1 MNYELKIVPLSS
13 KTLFRMRKKF
23 FLFLWTCFILVV
35 LAIGVIFYNIFTGAI
50 GYMPNLQQL
59 QNPVN
64 KFATQVFSADGKQL
78 GTWSYS
84 SANRVFA
91 DYGELPPAL
100 VQALIA
106 TEDVRF
112 YEHNGIDFQ
121 ALMRA
126 VVKRGVLGQK
136 SAGGGSTITQQLAKQ
151 LYSAKAA
158 NTQERLLQKP
168 IEWVIA
174 LKLER
179 FYTKEEI
186 IGMYFN
192 YFDFLH
198 NAVGIKTAAQTYFG
212 KDPMALDTCQC
223 ALLVGMCKNPS
234 LYNPV
239 RYPERCIDRRN
250 IVLMQMEKAGFLT
263 AAQREELRE
272 RPLGLN
278 FHRVSH
284 KEGHATYLR
293 DYLRIILMA
302 KKPVRSDYASWQKQ
316 KFYEDSLAWEKD
328 PLYGWCNKN
337 TKRDGRPYNIYT
349 DGLKVYTTLDSRM
362 QEYAEQ
368 AVAKHVTGELQP
380 LFDKEQRTNRNAPY
394 ASAISSDKAK
404 ADLARAK
411 RQCARYLEMKKA
423 GYSDAE
429 IDKAFQTPI
438 EMTVY
443 TLHGDKDT
451 IMSPLDSIR
460 YYKSFLRTGFMCM
473 EAETG
478 HVKAYI
484 GGIDYSHFQYDMCT
498 QGKRQ
503 VGSTIKPYLYSLA
516 MENGWTPCDVA
527 PNEQRTYIVA
537 GNQHWTPRNG
547 SRSRYGEMV
556 TLKWGLATSNNW
568 ISAWLLNQLS
578 PDLFV
583 KLLHDFGI
591 QNQDIH
597 PSLAL
602 CLGPCDISVAE
613 MVSAYSAFPEK
624 GVRRNPL
631 YVTRIEDSD
640 GNILAEFQS
649 RVKEV
654 ISEEAAYKMIIMMRG
669 VIDGGTGSRMRRR
682 YSITAPMG
690 GKTGTTNDNSDG
702 WFVGYT
708 PRLCF
713 GAWVGGDER
722 DVHFKSMALGQGANS
737 ALPIAAYF
745 LQKVYADKRLGYYQ
759 TENFDIPARFDP
771 CASVLE
777 EDEGIADVEE
787 EEVGFDIE

>member
-1 MNYELKIVPLSS
+1 M
-13 KTLFRMRKKF
+13 FRMRKKF
-23 FLFLWTCFILVV
+23 FIFLWTCYILGVIV
-35 LAIGVIFYNIFTGAI
+35 IGVIFYGIFTGAI
-50 GYMPNLQQL
+50 GYMPNIQQL

-84 SANRVFA
+84 SANRVFS
-91 DYGELPPAL
+91 DYSELPPAL
-100 VQALIA
+100 VQALVA

-112 YEHNGIDFQ
+112 YEHNGIDFF
-121 ALMRA
+121 ALLRA
-126 VVKRGVLGQK
+126 IVKRGVFQQK

-151 LYSAKAA
+151 LYSEKAA
-158 NTQERLLQKP
+158 TTQERLLQKP

-186 IGMYFN
+186 IVMYFN

-198 NAVGIKTAAQTYFG
+198 NAVGIKTAAQTYFS
-212 KDPMALDTCQC
+212 KEPLALDTCQC

-239 RYPERCIDRRN
+239 RYPERCIERRN

-263 AAQREELRE
+263 REQREELRE

-284 KEGHATYLR
+284 SEGHATYLR
-293 DYLRIILMA
+293 DHLRLMLMA
-302 KKPVRSDYASWQKQ
+302 KKPVRSDYPSWQKQ
-316 KFYEDSLAWEKD
+316 KYYEDSLSWEQD

-337 TKRDGRPYNIYT
+337 VNRDGRPYNIYT

-362 QEYAEQ
+362 QEYAEE

-380 LFDKEQRTNRNAPY
+380 LFDKEQRKNKNAPY
-394 ASAISSDKAK
+394 ASAISADKAR

-411 RQCARYLEMKKA
+411 RQCSRYLEMKRA

-429 IDKAFQTPI
+429 IDDAFSKPI

-443 TLHGDKDT
+443 SLHGDIDT
-451 IMSPLDSIR
+451 VMSPLDSIR

-473 EAETG
+473 DTETG

-484 GGIDYSHFQYDMCT
+484 GGVDYSHFQYDMCT

-516 MENGWTPCDVA
+516 MENGWTPCDEA
-527 PNEQRTYIVA
+527 PNVQQSYVVA
-537 GNQHWTPRNG
+537 GNQLWTPRNG
-547 SRSRYGEMV
+547 SRARYGEMV
-556 TLKWGLATSNNW
+556 TLKWGLAMSNNW
-568 ISAWLLNQLS
+568 ISAWLLSQLS
-578 PDLFV
+578 PELFV

-591 QNQDIH
+591 QNQDIV

-613 MVSAYSAFPEK
+613 MVGAYSAFPQK
-624 GVRRNPL
+624 GVRRCPL

-640 GNILAEFQS
+640 GNVLAQFQS

-654 ISEEAAYKMIIMMRG
+654 ISEEAAYKMIVMMRG
-669 VIDGGTGSRMRRR
+669 VIDGGTGSRMRNR
-682 YSITAPMG
+682 YKITAPMG

-722 DVHFKSMALGQGANS
+722 DVHFASMALGQGANS

-745 LQKVYADKRLGYYQ
+745 LQKVYADTRLGYSQ
-759 TENFDIPARFDP
+759 TENFDIPSYFDP
-771 CASVLE
+771 CKSVID
-777 EDEGIADVEE
+777 EDEGNSEGEE
-787 EEVGFDIE
+787 ELIGFDIEE

>member
-1 MNYELKIVPLSS
+1 
-13 KTLFRMRKKF
+13 MRKKF
-23 FLFLWTCFILVV
+23 FRILWTCYILGI
-35 LAIGVIFYNIFTGAI
+35 LAIGIIFFCIFTGAI
-50 GYMPNLQQL
+50 GYMPDIQQL

-91 DYGELPPAL
+91 DYNELPPAL

-121 ALMRA
+121 ALLRA
-126 VVKRGVLGQK
+126 IVKRGVLQQK

-151 LYSAKAA
+151 LYSEKAA
-158 NTQERLLQKP
+158 TTMERLFQKP

-212 KDPMALDTCQC
+212 KEPSALDTCQC

-250 IVLMQMEKAGFLT
+250 VVLMQMEKADFLT
-263 AAQREELRE
+263 EEEKEELQD
-272 RPLGLN
+272 RPLELN

-293 DYLRIILMA
+293 DYLRQILMA

-316 KFYEDSLAWEKD
+316 KFYEDSLAWEQD
-328 PLYGWCNKN
+328 PIYGWCNKN
-337 TKRDGRPYNIYT
+337 YNRDGRPYNIYT
-349 DGLKVYTTLDSRM
+349 DGLKVYTTIDSRM

-380 LFDKEQRTNRNAPY
+380 LFDKEQRNNRNAPY
-394 ASAISSDKAK
+394 ASAISSNKAK

-411 RQCARYLEMKKA
+411 RQSPRYTEMKKA
-423 GYSDAE
+423 GFSDAE
-429 IDKAFQTPI
+429 IDEAFNKPI
-438 EMTVY
+438 EMVVY

-451 IMSPLDSIR
+451 LMSPLDSIR

-473 EAETG
+473 DTETG
-478 HVKAYI
+478 HVKAYV
-484 GGIDYSHFQYDMCT
+484 GGVDYNHFQYDMCT
-498 QGKRQ
+498 LGKNQ

-516 MENGWTPCDVA
+516 MESGWSPCDVA
-527 PNEQRTYIVA
+527 PNVQQTYYVPGSGA
-537 GNQHWTPRNG
+537 WTPRNG
-547 SRSRYGEMV
+547 SRARYGEMV
-556 TLKWGLATSNNW
+556 TLKWGLSTSNNW
-568 ISAWLLNQLS
+568 ISAYLLNQLS

-597 PSLAL
+597 PSLSL

-613 MVSAYSAFPEK
+613 MVGAYSAFPQK
-624 GVRRNPL
+624 GVRRTPL
-631 YVTRIEDSD
+631 YVTRIEDGD
-640 GNILAEFQS
+640 GNVLAQFQS

-654 ISEEAAYKMIIMMRG
+654 ISEESAYKMIIMMRG
-669 VIDGGTGSRMRRR
+669 VIDGGTGQRMRNR
-682 YSITAPMG
+682 YHITAPMG

-713 GAWVGGDER
+713 GAWVGGDEH
-722 DVHFKSMALGQGANS
+722 DIHFASMAYGQGANS
-737 ALPIAAYF
+737 ALPISAYF
-745 LQKVYADKRLGYYQ
+745 LQKVYADDRLGYSQ
-759 TENFDIPARFDP
+759 SEDFDIPASFNP
-771 CASVLE
+771 CNTYISGEAE
-777 EDEGIADVEE
+777 EE
-787 EEVGFDIE
+787 EEVEEEDDFFFEDD

>member
-1 MNYELKIVPLSS
+1 
-13 KTLFRMRKKF
+13 MRKKF
-23 FLFLWTCFILVV
+23 FIFLWTCFLLIV
-35 LAIGVIFYNIFTGAI
+35 LAIGVTFYSIFTGAI
-50 GYMPNLQQL
+50 GYMPQIEQL

-84 SANRVFA
+84 SANRIFT
-91 DYGELPPAL
+91 DFNELPPAL
-100 VQALIA
+100 VQALVA

-121 ALMRA
+121 ALLRA
-126 VVKRGVLGQK
+126 IVKRGVFQQK

-151 LYSAKAA
+151 LYSEKAA
-158 NTQERLLQKP
+158 TTMERLLQKP

-186 IGMYFN
+186 ICMYFN

-212 KDPMALDTCQC
+212 KEPMALDTCQC

-239 RYPERCIDRRN
+239 RYADRCLERRN

-263 AAQREELRE
+263 EAQREELRE
-272 RPLGLN
+272 RPLELN

-284 KEGHATYLR
+284 NEGHATYLR
-293 DYLRIILMA
+293 DHLRIMLMA
-302 KKPVRSDYASWQKQ
+302 KKPVRSDYASWQLQ
-316 KFYEDSLAWEKD
+316 KFYEDSLAWELD

-337 TKRDGRPYNIYT
+337 KNRDGRPYNIYT
-349 DGLKVYTTLDSRM
+349 DGLKVYTTIDSRM
-362 QEYAEQ
+362 QEYAEE

-380 LFDKEQRTNRNAPY
+380 LFDKELQTNRNAPY
-394 ASAISSDKAK
+394 ASAISPDKAK
-404 ADLARAK
+404 ANLARAK
-411 RQCARYLEMKKA
+411 RQSPRYLEMKRA
-423 GYSDAE
+423 GYSEAE
-429 IDKAFQTPI
+429 INEAFSKPI
-438 EMTVY
+438 EMVVY
-443 TLHGDKDT
+443 TTQGDKDT
-451 IMSPLDSIR
+451 IMSPIDSIR

-473 EAETG
+473 DAETG
-478 HVKAYI
+478 FVKAYI
-484 GGIDYSHFQYDMCT
+484 GGVDYSHFQYDMCT

-527 PNEQRTYIVA
+527 PNVQQTYVVA

-547 SRSRYGEMV
+547 SKARYGEMV
-556 TLKWGLATSNNW
+556 TLKWGLAMSNNW

-640 GNILAEFQS
+640 GNVLTQFQP

-669 VIDGGTGSRMRRR
+669 VIDGGTGSRMRHR
-682 YSITAPMG
+682 YNITAPMG

-722 DVHFKSMALGQGANS
+722 DVHFSSMAYGQGANA

-745 LQKVYADKRLGYYQ
+745 LQKVYADARLGYSQ
-759 TENFDIPARFDP
+759 TESFDIPSYFDP
-771 CASVLE
+771 CNSVIE
-777 EDEGIADVEE
+777 EDDGISDVEE
-787 EEVGFDIE
+787 EEIGFDIESITED

>member
-1 MNYELKIVPLSS
+1 
-13 KTLFRMRKKF
+13 MRKKF
-23 FLFLWTCFILVV
+23 FIILWVLIIVSVIVV
-35 LAIGVIFYNIFTGAI
+35 GYTFHAIFTGAI
-50 GYMPNLQQL
+50 GYMPNIEQL

-91 DYGELPPAL
+91 DYDELPPAL
-100 VQALIA
+100 VQALVA

-112 YEHNGIDFQ
+112 YKHNGIDFQ
-121 ALMRA
+121 ALLRA
-126 VVKRGVLGQK
+126 IVKRGVLQQK

-151 LYSAKAA
+151 LYSEKAS
-158 NTQERLLQKP
+158 TTKERVLQKP

-186 IGMYFN
+186 ITMYFN

-212 KDPMALDTCQC
+212 KDPIALDTCQC

-239 RYPERCIDRRN
+239 RYPERCLERRN
-250 IVLMQMEKAGFLT
+250 TVLMQMEKAGFLT
-263 AAQREELRE
+263 AEQREELKE
-272 RPLGLN
+272 RPLGLS

-293 DYLRIILMA
+293 DHLRIILMA
-302 KKPVRSDYASWQKQ
+302 KKPNHSDYASWQQQ
-316 KFYEDSLAWEKD
+316 KFYEDSLAWETD

-337 TKRDGRPYNIYT
+337 KNRDGRPYNIYT
-349 DGLKVYTTLDSRM
+349 DGLRVYTTIDSRM
-362 QEYAEQ
+362 QEYAEE

-380 LFDKEQRTNRNAPY
+380 LFDKELRSNRNAPY
-394 ASAISSDKAK
+394 ASAISSNKAK
-404 ADLARAK
+404 ANLARAK
-411 RQCARYLEMKKA
+411 RQCPRYIEMKKA
-423 GYSDAE
+423 GFSDAE
-429 IDKAFQTPI
+429 IDETFSKPI

-443 TLHGDKDT
+443 TLQGDKDT

-473 EAETG
+473 DSETG

-484 GGIDYSHFQYDMCT
+484 GGVNYSHFQYDMCT

-527 PNEQRTYIVA
+527 PNVQHTYVVA
-537 GNQHWTPRNG
+537 GNQYWTPRNG
-547 SRSRYGEMV
+547 SRARYGEMV
-556 TLKWGLATSNNW
+556 TLKWGLAMSNNW

-578 PDLFV
+578 PTLFV

-602 CLGPCDISVAE
+602 CLGPCDISVSE
-613 MVSAYSAFPEK
+613 MVSAYTAFPQK

-631 YVTRIEDSD
+631 FVTRIEDSD
-640 GNILAEFQS
+640 GNVIANFQS

-654 ISEEAAYKMIIMMRG
+654 ISEEAAYKMIIMMQG

-682 YSITAPMG
+682 YNITAPMG

-722 DVHFKSMALGQGANS
+722 DIHFASMATGQGANS

-745 LQKVYADKRLGYYQ
+745 LQKVYADNSLGYSQ
-759 TENFDIPARFDP
+759 SEKFDIPARFDP
-771 CASVLE
+771 CSSVIE
-777 EDEGIADVEE
+777 EDDGISDVEE
-787 EEVGFDIE
+787 EEVGFDIGMPEEEVVEEEEL

>member
-1 MNYELKIVPLSS
+1 
-13 KTLFRMRKKF
+13 MRKKF
-23 FLFLWTCFILVV
+23 FLFLWLCLIVAV
-35 LAIGVIFYNIFTGAI
+35 LAIGITFYGIFTGAI
-50 GYMPNLQQL
+50 GYMPNIRQL

-64 KFATQVFSADGKQL
+64 KFATQVFSADGKQI

-84 SANRVFA
+84 SANRIFT
-91 DYGELPPAL
+91 DIDELPPAL
-100 VQALIA
+100 VQALVA

-126 VVKRGVLGQK
+126 IVKRGVLGQK

-151 LYSAKAA
+151 LYSEKAA
-158 NTQERLLQKP
+158 TTMERLLQKP

-198 NAVGIKTAAQTYFG
+198 NAVGIRTAAQTYFS
-212 KDPMALDTCQC
+212 KEPLALDTCQC

-239 RYPERCIDRRN
+239 RYPERCIERRN
-250 IVLMQMEKAGFLT
+250 VVLMQMEKAGFLT
-263 AAQREELRE
+263 EAQREELRE

-284 KEGHATYLR
+284 NDGHATYLR
-293 DYLRIILMA
+293 DYLRIMLMA
-302 KKPVRSDYASWQKQ
+302 KKPVRSDYASWQHQ
-316 KFYEDSLAWEKD
+316 KFYEDSLAWEQD

-337 TKRDGRPYNIYT
+337 TNRDGRPYNIYT
-349 DGLKVYTTLDSRM
+349 DGLKVFTTIDSRM

-380 LFDKEQRTNRNAPY
+380 LFDKEQRTNKNAPY
-394 ASAISSDKAK
+394 AAAISADKAK
-404 ADLARAK
+404 ANLARAK
-411 RQCARYLEMKKA
+411 RQCPRYIEMKRA
-423 GYSDAE
+423 GFTEAE
-429 IDKAFQTPI
+429 IDKAFETPI
-438 EMTVY
+438 DMTVY
-443 TLHGDKDT
+443 TTHGDKDT
-451 IMSPLDSIR
+451 VMSPLDSIR

-473 EAETG
+473 DSETG

-484 GGIDYSHFQYDMCT
+484 GGVNYSHFQYDMCT

-516 MENGWTPCDVA
+516 MESGWTPCDVA
-527 PNEQRTYIVA
+527 PNVQQTYIVA

-547 SRSRYGEMV
+547 SRARYGEMV

-597 PSLAL
+597 PSLSL

-613 MVSAYSAFPEK
+613 MVGAYSAFPQK
-624 GVRRNPL
+624 GVRRKPL
-631 YVTRIEDSD
+631 FVTRIEDSD
-640 GNILAEFQS
+640 GNVLAQFQS

-654 ISEEAAYKMIIMMRG
+654 ISEESAYKMIIMMRG
-669 VIDGGTGSRMRRR
+669 VIDGGTGSRMRHR
-682 YSITAPMG
+682 YNITAPMA
-690 GKTGTTNDNSDG
+690 GKTGTTNSNSDG

-722 DVHFKSMALGQGANS
+722 DIHFASTAQGQGANA

-745 LQKVYADKRLGYYQ
+745 LQKVYADPHLGYSQ
-759 TENFDIPARFDP
+759 SENFGIPSFFDP
-771 CASVLE
+771 CESVLE
-777 EDEGIADVEE
+777 EDDGMSDMEE
-787 EEVGFDIE
+787 EEVGFDIGEPVAAP

>member
-1 MNYELKIVPLSS
+1 
-13 KTLFRMRKKF
+13 MRKKVF
-23 FLFLWTCFILVV
+23 RFLWALFILIV
-35 LAIGVIFYNIFTGAI
+35 LGIGITFYLIFTGAI
-50 GYMPNLQQL
+50 GYMPNIQQL

-91 DYGELPPAL
+91 DFNELPPAL

-112 YEHNGIDFQ
+112 YEHNGIDFM
-121 ALMRA
+121 ALLRA
-126 VVKRGVLGQK
+126 IVKRGVLQQK

-151 LYSAKAA
+151 LYSEKAA
-158 NTQERLLQKP
+158 TTTERLLQKP

-186 IGMYFN
+186 IVMYFN

-198 NAVGIKTAAQTYFG
+198 NAVGIKTAAQTYFS
-212 KDPMALDTCQC
+212 KEPAALDTCQC

-234 LYNPV
+234 YFNPV
-239 RYPERCIDRRN
+239 RRPERCIDRRN
-250 IVLMQMEKAGFLT
+250 TVLMQMEKAGFLT
-263 AAQREELRE
+263 EEQREELRE
-272 RPLGLN
+272 RPLELN

-293 DYLRIILMA
+293 DYLRQILMA
-302 KKPVRSDYASWQKQ
+302 KKPVRSDYASWQQQ
-316 KFYEDSLAWEKD
+316 KYYEDSIAWERD

-337 TKRDGRPYNIYT
+337 YNRDGRPYNIYT

-380 LFDKEQRTNRNAPY
+380 LFDKEQRSNKNAPY
-394 ASAISSDKAK
+394 ASAITSSKAK
-404 ADLARAK
+404 EDLARAK
-411 RQCARYLEMKKA
+411 RQSPRYTEMKKA
-423 GYSDAE
+423 GHTDAE
-429 IDKAFQTPI
+429 IDEAFNKPI

-443 TLHGDKDT
+443 TVKGEKDT
-451 IMSPLDSIR
+451 VMSPLDSIR

-473 EAETG
+473 DTETG
-478 HVKAYI
+478 HVKAYV
-484 GGIDYSHFQYDMCT
+484 GGVDYSHFQYDMCT
-498 QGKRQ
+498 LGKRQ

-516 MENGWTPCDVA
+516 MENGWSPCDVA
-527 PNEQRTYIVA
+527 PNVQQTYVVA
-537 GNQHWTPRNG
+537 GNQYWTPRNG
-547 SRSRYGEMV
+547 SRARYGEMV

-578 PDLFV
+578 PTLFV

-602 CLGPCDISVAE
+602 CLGPCDISIAE
-613 MVSAYSAFPEK
+613 MVGAYSAFPQK
-624 GVRRNPL
+624 GVRRTPL

-640 GNILAEFQS
+640 GNILAQFQS

-654 ISEEAAYKMIIMMRG
+654 ISEETAYKMIIMMKG

-682 YSITAPMG
+682 YNITAPMA

-708 PRLCF
+708 PRLSF
-713 GAWVGGDER
+713 GAWVGGDEH
-722 DVHFKSMALGQGANS
+722 DVHFASMAYGQGANS

-745 LQKVYADKRLGYYQ
+745 LQKVFADNRLGYSQ
-759 TENFDIPARFDP
+759 SEDFDIPAGFDP
-771 CASVLE
+771 CGVALAGDSGDE
-777 EDEGIADVEE
+777 EIE
-787 EEVGFDIE
+787 EEVGFDIGNVFEE

>member
-1 MNYELKIVPLSS
+1 
-13 KTLFRMRKKF
+13 MRRKF
-23 FLFLWTCFILVV
+23 FLVLWTCYILGV
-35 LAIGVIFYNIFTGAI
+35 LAIGITFYCIFTGAI
-50 GYMPNLQQL
+50 GYMPNIRQL

-91 DYGELPPAL
+91 DFDELPPAL

-126 VVKRGVLGQK
+126 IVKRGVLGQK

-151 LYSAKAA
+151 LYSEKAA
-158 NTQERLLQKP
+158 TTTERLLQKP

-198 NAVGIKTAAQTYFG
+198 NAVGIKTAAQTYFS
-212 KDPMALDTCQC
+212 KEPMALDTCQC

-250 IVLMQMEKAGFLT
+250 VVLMQMEKAGFLT
-263 AAQREELRE
+263 EEQREELRQ

-293 DYLRIILMA
+293 DYLRQMLMA
-302 KKPVRSDYASWQKQ
+302 KKPVRSDYASWQQQ
-316 KFYEDSLAWEKD
+316 KFYEDSLSWERD

-337 TKRDGRPYNIYT
+337 MNREGRPYNIYT
-349 DGLKVYTTLDSRM
+349 DGLKVYTTLDSHM

-380 LFDKEQRTNRNAPY
+380 LFNKEQRTNRNAPY
-394 ASAISSDKAK
+394 ASSISAEKAK

-411 RQCARYLEMKKA
+411 RQCPRYLEMKRA
-423 GYSDAE
+423 GFSDEE
-429 IDKAFQTPI
+429 IDEAFLKPI

-443 TLHGDKDT
+443 TTKGDKDT
-451 IMSPLDSIR
+451 LMSPLDSIR

-473 EAETG
+473 DSETG
-478 HVKAYI
+478 HVKAYV
-484 GGIDYSHFQYDMCT
+484 GGVDYSHFQYDMCT
-498 QGKRQ
+498 LGKRQ

-527 PNEQRTYIVA
+527 PNVQQTYVVA
-537 GNQHWTPRNG
+537 GNQYWTPRNG

-556 TLKWGLATSNNW
+556 TLKWGLAMSNNW

-578 PDLFV
+578 PTLFV

-602 CLGPCDISVAE
+602 CLGPCDISLAE
-613 MVSAYSAFPEK
+613 MVGAYTAFPQK

-640 GNILAEFQS
+640 GNVLAQFQS

-682 YSITAPMG
+682 YNITAPMG

-722 DVHFKSMALGQGANS
+722 DVHFQSMAIGQGANS

-745 LQKVYADKRLGYYQ
+745 LQKVYADSRLGYSQ
-759 TENFDIPARFDP
+759 NEDFDIPSQFDP
-771 CASVLE
+771 CSSVLE
-777 EDEGIADVEE
+777 EDDGNSEPEEEEIGFDIGSVEE
-787 EEVGFDIE
+787 E

>member
-1 MNYELKIVPLSS
+1 
-13 KTLFRMRKKF
+13 MRKKF
-23 FLFLWTCFILVV
+23 FFVLWTCYILAV
-35 LAIGVIFYNIFTGAI
+35 LAIGITFYAIFTGAI
-50 GYMPNLQQL
+50 GYMPQIEQL

-91 DYGELPPAL
+91 DYDELPPAL

-112 YEHNGIDFQ
+112 FEHNGIDFM
-121 ALMRA
+121 ALLRA
-126 VVKRGVLGQK
+126 IVKRGVLQQK

-158 NTQERLLQKP
+158 TTQERLLQKP

-198 NAVGIKTAAQTYFG
+198 NAVGIKTAAQTYFC
-212 KDPMALDTCQC
+212 KEPLALDTCQC

-239 RYPERCIDRRN
+239 RYPERCIERRN

-263 AAQREELRE
+263 QEQREELRE

-284 KEGHATYLR
+284 SEGHATYLR
-293 DYLRIILMA
+293 DFLRQMLMA

-316 KFYEDSLAWEKD
+316 KFYEDSLSWEQD

-337 TKRDGRPYNIYT
+337 MNHDGRPYNIYT

-368 AVAKHVTGELQP
+368 AVARHVTGELQP
-380 LFDKEQRTNRNAPY
+380 IFNKELRTNKNAPY
-394 ASAISSDKAK
+394 ASAIPASKAK
-404 ADLARAK
+404 ADLTRAMH
-411 RQCARYLEMKKA
+411 QCARYLEMKKA
-423 GYSDAE
+423 GYSEAE
-429 IDKAFQTPI
+429 IEKAFSTPI

-443 TLHGDKDT
+443 TTKGDRDT
-451 IMSPLDSIR
+451 LMSPLDSIR

-473 EAETG
+473 DSETG
-478 HVKAYI
+478 HVKAYV
-484 GGIDYSHFQYDMCT
+484 GGVDYSHFQYDMCT

-516 MENGWTPCDVA
+516 MESGWTPCDVA
-527 PNEQRTYIVA
+527 PNEQRTYVVA
-537 GNQHWTPRNG
+537 GNQYWTPRNG
-547 SRSRYGEMV
+547 SRARYGEMV
-556 TLKWGLATSNNW
+556 TLKWGLAMSNNW

-578 PDLFV
+578 PTLFV
-583 KLLHDFGI
+583 KLLHEFGI

-613 MVSAYSAFPEK
+613 MVSAYSAFPQK
-624 GVRRNPL
+624 GVRRRPL

-640 GNILAEFQS
+640 GNILAQFQS

-682 YSITAPMG
+682 YNITAPMG

-722 DVHFKSMALGQGANS
+722 DVHFASMAVGQGANS
-737 ALPIAAYF
+737 ALPIVAYF
-745 LQKVYADKRLGYYQ
+745 LQKVYADTRLGYSQ
-759 TENFDIPARFDP
+759 SERFDIPSYFDP
-771 CASVLE
+771 CSSVIE
-777 EDEGIADVEE
+777 EDDGSSEGEE
-787 EEVGFDIE
+787 EVVGFDIEEVGTE

>member
-1 MNYELKIVPLSS
+1 
-13 KTLFRMRKKF
+13 MRKKLF
-23 FLFLWTCFILVV
+23 IFLWTCYILGVIV
-35 LAIGVIFYNIFTGAI
+35 IGVIFYGIFTGAI
-50 GYMPNLQQL
+50 GYMPNIQQL

-91 DYGELPPAL
+91 DFNELPPAL

-112 YEHNGIDFQ
+112 YEHNGIDFW
-121 ALMRA
+121 ALVRA
-126 VVKRGVLGQK
+126 IVKRGVLQQK

-151 LYSAKAA
+151 LYSEKAA
-158 NTQERLLQKP
+158 TTQERLLQKP

-212 KDPMALDTCQC
+212 KDPMSLDTCQC

-234 LYNPV
+234 YFNPV
-239 RYPERCIDRRN
+239 RQPERCLERRN
-250 IVLMQMEKAGFLT
+250 IVLKQMEKAGFLT
-263 AAQREELRE
+263 ESQREDLRN
-272 RPLGLN
+272 RPLELN

-293 DYLRIILMA
+293 DHLRQILMA
-302 KKPVRSDYASWQKQ
+302 KKPVRSDYPSWQKQ
-316 KFYEDSLAWEKD
+316 KFYEDSLSWIQD

-337 TKRDGRPYNIYT
+337 MNHEGRPYNIYT

-362 QEYAEQ
+362 QEYAEE
-368 AVAKHVTGELQP
+368 AVARHVTGELQP
-380 LFDKEQRTNRNAPY
+380 QFDKEQSKNKNAPY
-394 ASAISSDKAK
+394 ASAISADKAR

-411 RQCARYLEMKKA
+411 RQCSRYLEMKKA

-429 IDKAFQTPI
+429 IDDAFSKPI

-443 TLHGDKDT
+443 SLHGDIDT
-451 IMSPLDSIR
+451 VMSPLDSIR

-484 GGIDYSHFQYDMCT
+484 GGVDYSHFQYDMCT

-516 MENGWTPCDVA
+516 MENGWTPCDEA
-527 PNEQRTYIVA
+527 PNVQQSYIVA
-537 GNQHWTPRNG
+537 GNQLWTPRNG
-547 SRSRYGEMV
+547 SRARYGEMV
-556 TLKWGLATSNNW
+556 TLKWGLAMSNNW
-568 ISAWLLNQLS
+568 ISAWLLSQLS
-578 PDLFV
+578 PELFV

-591 QNQDIH
+591 QNQDIV
-597 PSLAL
+597 PSLSL

-613 MVSAYSAFPEK
+613 MVGAYSAFPEK
-624 GVRRNPL
+624 GVRRCPL
-631 YVTRIEDSD
+631 FVTRIEDSD
-640 GNILAEFQS
+640 GNVLTQFQS

-669 VIDGGTGSRMRRR
+669 VIDGGTGSRMRNR
-682 YSITAPMG
+682 YKITAPMG

-722 DVHFKSMALGQGANS
+722 DVHFASMALGQGANS
-737 ALPIAAYF
+737 ALPICAYF
-745 LQKVYADKRLGYYQ
+745 LQKVYADTLLGYSQ
-759 TENFDIPARFDP
+759 TENFDIPSYFDP
-771 CASVLE
+771 CKSVID
-777 EDEGIADVEE
+777 EDEGSSDGEE
-787 EEVGFDIE
+787 ELIGYDISE

>member
-1 MNYELKIVPLSS
+1 
-13 KTLFRMRKKF
+13 MRRKF
-23 FLFLWTCFILVV
+23 FLVLWTCYIVGV
-35 LAIGVIFYNIFTGAI
+35 LAIGITFYCIFTGAI
-50 GYMPNLQQL
+50 GYMPNIEQL

-100 VQALIA
+100 VQALVA

-112 YEHNGIDFQ
+112 YEHNGIDFM
-121 ALMRA
+121 ALLRA
-126 VVKRGVLGQK
+126 IVKRGVFGQK

-151 LYSAKAA
+151 LYSEKAA
-158 NTQERLLQKP
+158 TTMERALQKP

-212 KDPMALDTCQC
+212 KEPLALDTCQC

-239 RYPERCIDRRN
+239 RYPERCIERRN

-263 AAQREELRE
+263 HEQREELRE
-272 RPLGLN
+272 QPLNLN

-284 KEGHATYLR
+284 SEGHGTYLR
-293 DYLRIILMA
+293 DFLRQMLMA
-302 KKPVRSDYASWQKQ
+302 KKPVRSNYPSWQKQ
-316 KFYEDSLAWEKD
+316 KFYEDSLSWEQD

-337 TKRDGRPYNIYT
+337 MNHEGRPYNIYT

-380 LFDKEQRTNRNAPY
+380 IFNKELRTNKNAPY
-394 ASAISSDKAK
+394 ASSISAEKAK

-411 RQCARYLEMKKA
+411 RQCSRYLEMKRA

-429 IDKAFQTPI
+429 IDKVFLTPI

-451 IMSPLDSIR
+451 TMSPLDSIR

-473 EAETG
+473 DSETG

-484 GGIDYSHFQYDMCT
+484 GGVDYSHFQYDMCT

-527 PNEQRTYIVA
+527 PNVQQTYIVA

-547 SRSRYGEMV
+547 SRARYGEMV
-556 TLKWGLATSNNW
+556 TLKWGLAMSNNW

-613 MVSAYSAFPEK
+613 MVSAYSAFPQK
-624 GVRRNPL
+624 GVRRRPL
-631 YVTRIEDSD
+631 YVTRIEDSN
-640 GNILAEFQS
+640 GNVLAEFQS

-682 YSITAPMG
+682 YKITAPMG

-702 WFVGYT
+702 GFVGYT

-722 DVHFKSMALGQGANS
+722 DVHFKSMAVGQGANS

-745 LQKVYADKRLGYYQ
+745 LQKVYADTRLGYSQ
-759 TENFDIPARFDP
+759 SENFDIPSYFDP
-771 CASVLE
+771 CSSVID
-777 EDEGIADVEE
+777 EDEGSSAGEE
-787 EEVGFDIE
+787 EIVGFDIEEATGEEI

>member
-1 MNYELKIVPLSS
+1 
-13 KTLFRMRKKF
+13 MRKKF
-23 FLFLWTCFILVV
+23 FRDLWTFFILGV
-35 LAIGVIFYNIFTGAI
+35 LAIGITFFLIFKGVI
-50 GYMPNLQQL
+50 GYMPDIQQL

-91 DYGELPPAL
+91 DYSELPPAL

-112 YEHNGIDFQ
+112 YEHNGIDFM

-126 VVKRGVLGQK
+126 IVKRGVLQQK

-151 LYSAKAA
+151 LYSEKAA
-158 NTQERLLQKP
+158 TTMERLFQKP

-186 IGMYFN
+186 IVMYFN

-198 NAVGIKTAAQTYFG
+198 NAVGIKTAAQTYFS
-212 KDPMALDTCQC
+212 KEPIALDTCQC

-234 LYNPV
+234 YFNPV
-239 RYPERCIDRRN
+239 RRPERCIDRRN
-250 IVLMQMEKAGFLT
+250 TVLMQMERAGFLT
-263 AAQREELRE
+263 EEQREELRE
-272 RPLGLN
+272 RPLELA

-293 DYLRIILMA
+293 DFLRQVLMA
-302 KKPVRSDYASWQKQ
+302 KKPVRSDYASWQQQ
-316 KFYEDSLAWEKD
+316 KFYEDSLAWERD
-328 PLYGWCNKN
+328 PIYGWCNKN
-337 TKRDGRPYNIYT
+337 YNRDGRPYNIYT

-368 AVAKHVTGELQP
+368 AVERHVTGELQP
-380 LFDKEQRTNRNAPY
+380 LFDKEQRSNRNAPY
-394 ASAISSDKAK
+394 ASAITPAK
-404 ADLARAK
+404 AREDLIRAK
-411 RQCARYLEMKKA
+411 RQSPRYTEMKRA
-423 GYSDAE
+423 GFSDAE
-429 IDKAFQTPI
+429 IEESFNKPT
-438 EMTVY
+438 EMVVY
-443 TLHGDKDT
+443 TTKGDKDT
-451 IMSPLDSIR
+451 VMTPLDSIR

-473 EAETG
+473 DTETG
-478 HVKAYI
+478 HVKAYV
-484 GGIDYSHFQYDMCT
+484 GGVDYSHFQYDMCT
-498 QGKRQ
+498 LGKRQ

-516 MENGWTPCDVA
+516 MENGWSPCDVA
-527 PNEQRTYIVA
+527 PNVQQTYFVPGSGA
-537 GNQHWTPRNG
+537 WTPRNG
-547 SRSRYGEMV
+547 SRARYGEMV

-578 PDLFV
+578 PTLFV

-597 PSLAL
+597 ASLAL

-613 MVSAYSAFPEK
+613 MVGAYSAFPQK
-624 GVRRNPL
+624 GVRRTPL

-640 GNILAEFQS
+640 GNVLAQFQS

-654 ISEEAAYKMIIMMRG
+654 ISEETAYKMIIMMKG

-682 YSITAPMG
+682 YNITAPMA

-708 PRLCF
+708 PRLSF
-713 GAWVGGDER
+713 GAWVGGDEH
-722 DVHFKSMALGQGANS
+722 DVHFASMAYGQGANS
-737 ALPIAAYF
+737 ALPIVAYF
-745 LQKVYADKRLGYYQ
+745 LQKVFADNHLGYDP
-759 TENFDIPARFDP
+759 EEDFDIPAGFDP
-771 CASVLE
+771 CGYSGGGGE
-777 EDEGIADVEE
+777 EDGE
-787 EEVGFDIE
+787 EEVEETGFDIGNVFEE

>member
-1 MNYELKIVPLSS
+1 
-13 KTLFRMRKKF
+13 MRKKLF
-23 FLFLWTCFILVV
+23 VFLWLCYIFVV
-35 LAIGVIFYNIFTGAI
+35 AAVGYTFYGIFVGEI
-50 GYMPNLQQL
+50 GYMPDIEQL

-64 KFATQVFSADGKQL
+64 KYATQVFSSDGKQL

-84 SANRVFA
+84 SANRVFT
-91 DYGELPPAL
+91 DFSNMPPAL
-100 VQALIA
+100 VNALIS
-106 TEDVRF
+106 TEDERF

-121 ALMRA
+121 ALLRA
-126 VVKRGVLGQK
+126 IVKRGLLQQK
-136 SAGGGSTITQQLAKQ
+136 NAGGGSTITQQLAKQ

-158 NTQERLLQKP
+158 TTRERLLQKP

-186 IGMYFN
+186 VSMYFN

-198 NAVGIKTAAQTYFG
+198 NAVGIRTAALTYFG
-212 KDPMALDTCQC
+212 KEPMELDTCQC

-234 LYNPV
+234 YYNPV
-239 RYPERCIDRRN
+239 RHPERCIERRN
-250 IVLMQMEKAGFLT
+250 IVLMQMEKTGYLT
-263 AAQREELRE
+263 PAQRRELRE

-278 FHRVSH
+278 FHRVTH
-284 KEGHATYLR
+284 NDGHGTYLR
-293 DYLRIILMA
+293 DYLRIMLMA
-302 KKPVRSDYASWQKQ
+302 KKPVRSDYADWQKQ
-316 KFYEDSLAWEKD
+316 KYYEDSLAWEQD

-337 TKRDGRPYNIYT
+337 FNREGRPYNIYT

-362 QEYAEQ
+362 QKYAEE
-368 AVAKHVTGELQP
+368 AVDQHVTGELQP
-380 LFDKEQRTNRNAPY
+380 LFDKELRTNKNAPY
-394 ASAISSDKAK
+394 AAAISADKAR

-411 RQCARYLEMKKA
+411 RQCSRYIEMKKA

-429 IDKAFQTPI
+429 IDKAFSTPV

-443 TLHGDKDT
+443 TLQGDKDT
-451 IMSPLDSIR
+451 IMSPIDSIR
-460 YYKSFLRTGFMCM
+460 HYKSFLRTGFMCM
-473 EAETG
+473 DSETG

-527 PNEQRTYIVA
+527 PNVQQSYTVA
-537 GNQHWTPRNG
+537 GNQIWTPRNG
-547 SRSRYGEMV
+547 SKAHYGEMV
-556 TLKWGLATSNNW
+556 TLKWGLAMSNNW
-568 ISAWLLNQLS
+568 ISAWLLSQLS
-578 PDLFV
+578 PELFV

-591 QNQDIH
+591 QNRDIV

-613 MVSAYSAFPEK
+613 MVGAYSAFPQK
-624 GVRRNPL
+624 GVRRYPL
-631 YVTRIEDSD
+631 FVTRIEDND
-640 GNILAEFQS
+640 GNVLTQFQA

-654 ISEEAAYKMIIMMRG
+654 ISEEAAYKMIVMMRG
-669 VIDGGTGSRMRRR
+669 VMDGGTGSRMRGR
-682 YSITAPMG
+682 YKITAPMG

-722 DVHFKSMALGQGANS
+722 DVHFASMAYGQGANS
-737 ALPIAAYF
+737 ALPIVAYF
-745 LQKVYADKRLGYYQ
+745 LQKVYADSSLGYTQ
-759 TENFDIPARFDP
+759 TENFDIPSHFDP
-771 CASVLE
+771 CMSVLD
-777 EDEGIADVEE
+777 EDGGVSDGEE
-787 EEVGFDIE
+787 EMGFDIVDE

>member
-1 MNYELKIVPLSS
+1 
-13 KTLFRMRKKF
+13 MRKKF
-23 FLFLWTCFILVV
+23 FVFLWVCYILGIIV
-35 LAIGVIFYNIFTGAI
+35 IGIIFHGIFTGAI
-50 GYMPNLQQL
+50 GYMPQIEQL

-91 DYGELPPAL
+91 DFNELPPAL

-112 YEHNGIDFQ
+112 YEHNGIDFL
-121 ALMRA
+121 ALIRA
-126 VVKRGVLGQK
+126 IVKRGILQQK

-151 LYSAKAA
+151 LYSEKAA

-212 KDPMALDTCQC
+212 KEPMAMDTCQC

-239 RYPERCIDRRN
+239 RYPERCIERRN

-263 AAQREELRE
+263 KEQREELRE

-284 KEGHATYLR
+284 SEGHATYLR
-293 DYLRIILMA
+293 DHLRLMLMA
-302 KKPVRSDYASWQKQ
+302 KKPVRSDYPSWQNQ
-316 KFYEDSLAWEKD
+316 KFYEDSLAWEQD

-337 TKRDGRPYNIYT
+337 MNRDGRPYNIYT
-349 DGLKVYTTLDSRM
+349 DGLKVFTTLDSRM
-362 QEYAEQ
+362 QEYAEE

-380 LFDKEQRTNRNAPY
+380 LFDKEQSKNKNAPY
-394 ASAISSDKAK
+394 ASAISADKAR

-411 RQCARYLEMKKA
+411 RQCARYLEMKRA
-423 GYSDAE
+423 GYSEAE
-429 IDKAFQTPI
+429 IDDAFSKPI

-451 IMSPLDSIR
+451 IMSPIDSIR

-473 EAETG
+473 DSETG

-484 GGIDYSHFQYDMCT
+484 GGVDYSHFQYDMCT

-527 PNEQRTYIVA
+527 PNVQQSYVVA
-537 GNQHWTPRNG
+537 GNQLWTPRNG

-556 TLKWGLATSNNW
+556 TLKWGLAMSNNW
-568 ISAWLLNQLS
+568 ISAWLLSQLS

-591 QNQDIH
+591 QNRDIF

-613 MVSAYSAFPEK
+613 MVGAYSAFPQK

-631 YVTRIEDSD
+631 YVTRIEDND
-640 GNILAEFQS
+640 GNVLAQFQS

-654 ISEEAAYKMIIMMRG
+654 ISEEAAYKMIVMMRG
-669 VIDGGTGSRMRRR
+669 VIDGGTGSRMRNR
-682 YSITAPMG
+682 YKITAPMG

-708 PRLCF
+708 PRLVF

-722 DVHFKSMALGQGANS
+722 DVHFASMALGQGANS

-745 LQKVYADKRLGYYQ
+745 LQKVYADERLGYSQ
-759 TENFDIPARFDP
+759 TESFDIPSYFDP
-771 CASVLE
+771 CKSVID
-777 EDEGIADVEE
+777 EDEGSSEGEEELVGFDVEE
-787 EEVGFDIE
+787 

>member
-1 MNYELKIVPLSS
+1 
-13 KTLFRMRKKF
+13 MRKKF
-23 FLFLWTCFILVV
+23 FVVLWTCFIVGV
-35 LAIGVIFYNIFTGAI
+35 LAIGITFYCIFTGAI
-50 GYMPNLQQL
+50 GYMPNIEQL

-84 SANRVFA
+84 SANRIFA

-100 VQALIA
+100 VQALVA

-112 YEHNGIDFQ
+112 YEHNGIDFM

-126 VVKRGVLGQK
+126 IVKRGVFGQK

-151 LYSAKAA
+151 LYSEKAA
-158 NTQERLLQKP
+158 TTMERALQKP

-212 KDPMALDTCQC
+212 KEPMDLDTCQC

-239 RYPERCIDRRN
+239 RYPERCIERRN
-250 IVLMQMEKAGFLT
+250 VVLMQMEKAGFLLPE
-263 AAQREELRE
+263 QREELRE
-272 RPLGLN
+272 RPLELN

-284 KEGHATYLR
+284 SEGHATYLR
-293 DYLRIILMA
+293 DFLRQMLMA

-316 KFYEDSLAWEKD
+316 KFYEDSLSWEQD

-337 TKRDGRPYNIYT
+337 MNHEGRPYNIYT

-362 QEYAEQ
+362 QEYAEW

-380 LFDKEQRTNRNAPY
+380 IFNKELRANRNAPY
-394 ASAISSDKAK
+394 ASSISADKAK

-411 RQCARYLEMKKA
+411 RQCSRYLEMKRA

-443 TLHGDKDT
+443 TTKGDKDT
-451 IMSPLDSIR
+451 VMSPLDSIR
-460 YYKSFLRTGFMCM
+460 YCKSFLRAGFMCM
-473 EAETG
+473 DSETG

-484 GGIDYSHFQYDMCT
+484 GGVDYSHFQYDMCT

-527 PNEQRTYIVA
+527 PNVQQTYVVA

-547 SRSRYGEMV
+547 SRARYGEMV
-556 TLKWGLATSNNW
+556 TLKWGLAMSNNW

-613 MVSAYSAFPEK
+613 MVSAYSAFPQK
-624 GVRRNPL
+624 GVRRRPL
-631 YVTRIEDSD
+631 YVTRIEDSNGD
-640 GNILAEFQS
+640 VLAEFQS

-682 YSITAPMG
+682 YNITAPMG

-722 DVHFKSMALGQGANS
+722 DVHFQSMAIGQGANS

-745 LQKVYADKRLGYYQ
+745 LQKVYADPRLGYSQ
-759 TENFDIPARFDP
+759 SENFDIPSYFDP
-771 CASVLE
+771 CSSVLE
-777 EDEGIADVEE
+777 EDDGNSVGE
-787 EEVGFDIE
+787 EEVVGFDLEEEI